1 MFFHHNPFMANIFIK
16 SPEKKKKNRKPIF
29 CGVFSG
35 YKMVTLARNSLICS
49 VVDTILIL

>member
-16 SPEKKKKNRKPIF
+16 SLEKKKKNRKPIF

-35 YKMVTLARNSLICS
+35 YKMATLARNSLICS
-49 VVDTILIL
+49 VVDAILIL